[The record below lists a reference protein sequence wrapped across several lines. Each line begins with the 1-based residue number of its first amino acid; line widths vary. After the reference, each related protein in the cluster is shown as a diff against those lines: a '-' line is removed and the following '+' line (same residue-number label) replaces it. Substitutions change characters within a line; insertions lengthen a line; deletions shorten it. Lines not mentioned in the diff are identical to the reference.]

1 MSNQTKTNNLNYL
14 IDPTFNKVNW
24 LFVLSFENEDNRTSF
39 SNYYTPKVE
48 KKAFNVLI
56 KGKRFL
62 HVPIKNKEAYEKIIE
77 MSKNKITQLAIY
89 CIMNNFQGTIN

>member
-1 MSNQTKTNNLNYL
+1 MSNQAKTNNLNYL

-56 KGKRFL
+56 KDKRFL
-62 HVPIKNKEAYEKIIE
+62 HVPIKNKDAYEKIIE

-89 CIMNNFQGTIN
+89 WIMNNFQGTIN